1 METHEREY
9 LVSQIIYGGK
19 IIEFKDL
26 TLIVKPLTIEQQYFA
41 QRVFKKVYDEALL
54 SGVYTKDEI
63 LEVMKDQGVWSDE
76 EEEEIE
82 QTRKSME
89 NVKVEIYKS
98 FYNPSKREKIR
109 DKLKE
114 LQKKQFKLLQ
124 KFVYLLMIILK
135 LKKYNG
141 QHERNSFTP

>member
-89 NVKVEIYKS
+89 NVKVE
-98 FYNPSKREKIR
+98 N
-109 DKLKE
+109 LT
-114 LQKKQFKLLQ
+114 L
-124 KFVYLLMIILK
+124 
-135 LKKYNG
+135 N
-141 QHERNSFTP
+141 